1 MSPRCSAGSG
11 PPDPAS
17 CRTGSTSSTP
27 PAARPLVE
35 EVTHLAG
42 HHEELHLHLIDT
54 QVSPRLTVDQILAT
68 VGAPIELS
76 AFLCGP
82 ESMVNTLQ
90 KSLVKEGVKAANV
103 HREYYN
109 LR

>member
-1 MSPRCSAGSG
+1 M
-11 PPDPAS
+11 
-17 CRTGSTSSTP
+17 
-27 PAARPLVE
+27 VE

-42 HHEELHLHLIDT
+42 HHAELHLHLVDT
-54 QVSPRLTVDQILAT
+54 LLSPRLTVDQILAIIQ
-68 VGAPIELS
+68 GRPSEMS

-82 ESMVNTLQ
+82 ESMVNTIQ
-90 KSLVKEGVKAANV
+90 KDLVKQGVNLANI

>member
-1 MSPRCSAGSG
+1 M
-11 PPDPAS
+11 
-17 CRTGSTSSTP
+17 
-27 PAARPLVE
+27 VE
-35 EVTHLAG
+35 EVTHIAG

-54 QVSPRLTVDQILAT
+54 LVSPRLTVDQILAT
-68 VGAPIELS
+68 AQARPPELS

-82 ESMVNTLQ
+82 EAMVNALQ
-90 KSLVKEGVKAANV
+90 KDLVQRGVKAANV